1 MRYLQIRIL
10 LQRQL
15 LLIFSRQQID
25 DHFLRA
31 IAIAGSQTCIYAAR
45 QTVQIIYGQYHR
57 RLLNSLWYNLHC
69 MLFLTTRYLYHA
81 AEFLRSFLDIFTS
94 MGVLLHVQMMDK
106 SRLELLGQ
114 ELEQETLECG
124 MEFLKSAGNTSNL
137 AAKYV
142 TMLQC
147 VRNQTKQWSKDNV
160 QSNRMHGNGFGLASQ
175 QTRNLEASKSPLTST
190 AQPQFQAHGQQNSQG
205 DIDLDGM
212 NFDDLLFGT
221 GLPQDVLSFNYPNGG
236 FLL

>member
-1 MRYLQIRIL
+1 
-10 LQRQL
+10 
-15 LLIFSRQQID
+15 
-25 DHFLRA
+25 
-31 IAIAGSQTCIYAAR
+31 
-45 QTVQIIYGQYHR
+45 
-57 RLLNSLWYNLHC
+57 
-69 MLFLTTRYLYHA
+69 
-81 AEFLRSFLDIFTS
+81 

-106 SRLELLGQ
+106 SRLKLLGQ

-142 TMLQC
+142 TMLQR
-147 VRNQTKQWSKDNV
+147 VRNQTKQGSQDNV
-160 QSNRMHGNGFGLASQ
+160 QSNRMHGNGFGLVAQ
-175 QTRNLEASKSPLTST
+175 QTNNLEASQSPLTST
-190 AQPQFQAHGQQNSQG
+190 AQPQLQAHGQQNPQG
-205 DIDLDGM
+205 DVDLDGM